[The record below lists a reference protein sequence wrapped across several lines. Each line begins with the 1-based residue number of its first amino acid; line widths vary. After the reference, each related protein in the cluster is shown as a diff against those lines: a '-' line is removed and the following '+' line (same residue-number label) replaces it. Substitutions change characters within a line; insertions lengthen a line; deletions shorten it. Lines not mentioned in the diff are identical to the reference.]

1 MQSNRSIKPPDSAA
15 PGVIPGPVDI
25 HDDAVDDGQAQKPMS
40 GETRERADP
49 RGTRN
54 RATGRFAKLLGVV
67 RGDKYMAD
75 AYEPAWSAMMASR
88 AGTGVARQDDDGELD
103 AAVRRAAEPR
113 PIGAGA
119 VAPAAPAQKER

>member
-15 PGVIPGPVDI
+15 PGVIPGPVDV

-54 RATGRFAKLLGVV
+54 RARGPFAKVLGVV

-75 AYEPAWSAMMASR
+75 AYEPAWSAMMARR
-88 AGTGVARQDDDGELD
+88 ARGGVARHDDGELD
-103 AAVRRAAEPR
+103 AAIQRAAEPR

>member
-15 PGVIPGPVDI
+15 PGVIPGPVDV

-40 GETRERADP
+40 GETPERADP

-54 RATGRFAKLLGVV
+54 RARGPFAKLLGVV

-88 AGTGVARQDDDGELD
+88 AGTGVLRQDDDGELD
-103 AAVRRAAEPR
+103 AAVQRAAEPR